1 MLMKQDFNLM
11 LSYYLCQVSVLVL
24 VLSVL
29 CKSWNQL
36 WIQQRLIILG
46 KMKKPWSQILP
57 SDIHWLD
64 PYEPCC
70 WRRCVQYQMKSPIK
84 RLNKVL
90 GGLQVALL
98 ILLQS
103 NISSLLKMM
112 KCIHLWQS
120 LPWIKRLM
128 IFRLVI
134 YQISIP
140 YLRLDRWE

>member
-1 MLMKQDFNLM
+1 MLMKQDFSLM

-98 ILLQS
+98 ILLQI
-103 NISSLLKMM
+103 NINSSLNMIKCINLCKVLLKMKVLM
-112 KCIHLWQS
+112 AFILVHLPNYHS
-120 LPWIKRLM
+120 L
-128 IFRLVI
+128 LVT
-134 YQISIP
+134 
-140 YLRLDRWE
+140 

>member
-98 ILLQS
+98 ILLQI
-103 NISSLLKMM
+103 NINSSLNMIKCINLCKVLLKMKVLM
-112 KCIHLWQS
+112 AFILVHLPNYHS
-120 LPWIKRLM
+120 L
-128 IFRLVI
+128 LVT
-134 YQISIP
+134 
-140 YLRLDRWE
+140 

>member
-90 GGLQVALL
+90 ALL
-98 ILLQS
+98 ILLQI
-103 NISSLLKMM
+103 NINSSLNMIKCINLCKVLLKMKVLM
-112 KCIHLWQS
+112 AFILVHLPNYHS
-120 LPWIKRLM
+120 L
-128 IFRLVI
+128 LVT
-134 YQISIP
+134 
-140 YLRLDRWE
+140 

>member
-46 KMKKPWSQILP
+46 KMKKPWSQILH

-98 ILLQS
+98 ILLQI
-103 NISSLLKMM
+103 NINSSLNMIKCINLCKVLLKMKVLM
-112 KCIHLWQS
+112 AFILVHLPNYHS
-120 LPWIKRLM
+120 L
-128 IFRLVI
+128 LVT
-134 YQISIP
+134 
-140 YLRLDRWE
+140 